1 MNRTH
6 VKVKLKIESV
16 NVKLPAEIQAKI
28 DSKKDSQLV
37 AAIESEIESK
47 IESEL
52 EAKLAA
58 DLETKIRSK
67 IVPAIVPELVL
78 KLGSEKTVFKKAA
91 LKKSALEKAALKK
104 SAFEK
109 TALEKAGIEKE
120 SETTDSRLVAAI
132 TSKIDQNI
140 QYKVYSVPDFKKVR
154 SKKISAEYMIPPI
167 IEGPV
172 EFQSEL
178 TELTNISKANDADSR
193 LAKSLLE
200 KHLKSIR
207 NETKTTVSDTDYNN
221 FQNPLTN
228 PNLTN
233 PSLNPNLNPN
243 LQVGFAKVS
252 RKWPGMT

>member
-78 KLGSEKTVFKKAA
+78 KLGSEKTVFKKTALEKAA
-91 LKKSALEKAALKK
+91 FKKSALEKA
-104 SAFEK
+104 
-109 TALEKAGIEKE
+109 ALEKAGIEKE

-140 QYKVYSVPDFKKVR
+140 QYKVYSEPDFKKVC
-154 SKKISAEYMIPPI
+154 SKKIPAEYVIPPI
-167 IEGPV
+167 IEVPI
-172 EFQSEL
+172 EFQTEL

-243 LQVGFAKVS
+243 LQVNFAKVS
-252 RKWPGMT
+252 RKQRR